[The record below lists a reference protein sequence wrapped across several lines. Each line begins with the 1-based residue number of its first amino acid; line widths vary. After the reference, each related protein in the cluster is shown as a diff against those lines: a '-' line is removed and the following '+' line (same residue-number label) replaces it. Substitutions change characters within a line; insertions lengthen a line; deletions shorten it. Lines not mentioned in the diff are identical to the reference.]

1 MTSDKGMRIE
11 TGRWVRREDGIEV
24 WLDRSRVNA
33 STGLRDREVTGAEP
47 PFTSRDVINAR
58 IDPCAQ
64 FSLLR
69 LRDAGGGARA
79 DAVGL
84 LEAVQSGALA
94 GIYGSNLLA
103 AVKLAQK
110 LGTVWWEL
118 LPQGE
123 DGVLVVDP
131 TAPLGPP
138 TVVFRAIQTA
148 GPQQKCLD
156 RNRLDPA
163 LRKAWQNFQIF
174 RSNKLVRCNTLPK
187 PVSAEAGFSA
197 PVAIAGIIP
206 PFCARPRVRT
216 EGTPTAAPVLVRSST
231 AVFLGIPPDTT
242 VDGFF
247 CPCIRQA
254 GFSWSI
260 ECQLLFPKG
269 SEGGTWRVGFVQN
282 MISDEFEATYQG
294 APTKRYRINTP
305 LVDFNE
311 QDAIR
316 HGLQST
322 IPFVLTQKIRSP
334 DGNVIPFSNPVFV
347 RELSGTP
354 TTETFQLAYADM
366 PSFAIDPKL
375 NGDPKSPLLS
385 VTRRV
390 RFRAF
395 LVSMLTDF
403 PKGARPLVRRTVV
416 HAVSEI
422 FGVRTSVRFSKEGT
436 FQVLFNTTEPQPP
449 APVPKLIARSG
460 AVPVISGTTANDASR
475 ARFTALGI
483 SQHPACRGS
492 CANPARGSSQKG

>member
-11 TGRWVRREDGIEV
+11 TGRWVRREGGIEV
-24 WLDRSRVNA
+24 WLDGSPVNA

-47 PFTSRDVINAR
+47 PFTSRDVIDTR

-69 LRDAGGGARA
+69 MRDGGGGARA

-84 LEAVQSGALA
+84 LRAVQSGALA

-103 AVKLAQK
+103 SVKLAQK
-110 LGTVWWEL
+110 VGTVWWEL
-118 LPQGE
+118 VPKGE

-131 TAPLGPP
+131 TDPLAPP

-156 RNRLDPA
+156 RTRLDPA
-163 LRKAWQNFQIF
+163 LRKVWQSFQIF
-174 RSNKLVRCNTLPK
+174 RSGKLVRCDTLPK
-187 PVSAEAGFSA
+187 PVSAEAEFSA
-197 PVAIAGIIP
+197 PLVIAGIIP
-206 PFCARPRVRT
+206 PFCAQPRVPT
-216 EGTPTAAPVLVRSST
+216 EQTPTASPVLIKSST
-231 AVFLGIPPDTT
+231 AVFLRFPADTT

-282 MISDEFEATYQG
+282 MLSDEFEAIYQG
-294 APTKRYRINTP
+294 APPKRYRIDSP

-316 HGLQST
+316 QDLQST

-347 RELSGTP
+347 RQLSGTP

-375 NGDPKSPLLS
+375 DGDPQSPLLS
-385 VTRRV
+385 VRRRV

-395 LVSMLTDF
+395 LISMLTDF
-403 PKGARPLVRRTVV
+403 PKGARPVVRRTVV

-422 FGVRTSVRFSKEGT
+422 FGVSTSVRFSKAGA
-436 FQVLFNTTEPQPP
+436 FQVLFNIVEPQAP
-449 APVPKLIARSG
+449 AVPKLIARSSP
-460 AVPVISGTTANDASR
+460 VPVISGTSANDASR
-475 ARFTALGI
+475 ARYADLGI
-483 SQHPACRGS
+483 STHPACRGS
-492 CANPARGSSQKG
+492 CAKPTQGSKQKG